1 MVVKEKTGMG
11 KMPIIFALYTMS
23 LAIVFSGV
31 FFSAYSLINDITF
44 SVLSNNISGCV
55 FGIMVFYLG
64 LRGLLN
70 VMNFH
75 EDVKNS
81 NAIFSWSNFKKKKVR
96 KI

>member
-1 MVVKEKTGMG
+1 MVKEKTGMG
-11 KMPIIFALYTMS
+11 QTLIILGLYAFS
-23 LAIVFSGV
+23 LAILFSGV

-64 LRGLLN
+64 LRGFLN

-81 NAIFSWSNFKKKKVR
+81 NAIFSWSNFKKKKVK